1 MTKKILTISYL
12 LISLSTFSQEK
23 VTAMEISGT
32 MTGARGG
39 KLFIYDIQGK
49 STFKADSC
57 IVANGTFSFPKR
69 EYADGIYMI
78 GMNENNMCPVI
89 LSAAEP
95 KMQLQFNNMKLEQGL
110 ASNSSP
116 QNQAWGQ
123 YILQEPVLLK
133 AIKDAKVGAH
143 KNPDQKATFD
153 KQLAEKES
161 ELLALQKKIA
171 TENPKTHLAKIMN
184 WKQEP
189 NRTEIGKYWD
199 NLDFN
204 DESIIRSKVL
214 TDRIES
220 FMRTFSKG
228 SFYNCIAVIAE
239 RAKVNDKV
247 YEFALG
253 QMLTGFYES
262 GMEDICLYIID
273 NYISD
278 ESCGD
283 SDLSNIIKSTASSI
297 QSLAIGNTP
306 PNIQLDEMKGGK
318 VDLYEIAT
326 KNKYTLVMFWAS
338 YCEHCKG
345 EAPEVKASYENW
357 HKKGV
362 EFIGVSIDRQK
373 SMWETAANE
382 RGFIFPNVCGY
393 KDFQSPVAK
402 DYRVIKTPS
411 FFLIDAKKKI
421 VLKPK
426 SIREMNQFLAK
437 NIK

>member
-1 MTKKILTISYL
+1 MKKILTISYL
-12 LISLSTFSQEK
+12 LLAMSALSQEK
-23 VTAMEISGT
+23 VSEMEISGSL
-32 MTGARGG
+32 MGARGG
-39 KLFIYDIQGK
+39 KLFIYDVQGK

-57 IVANGTFSFPKR
+57 IVTNNTFTFPKR

-89 LSAAEP
+89 LSAKEP
-95 KMQLQFNNMKLEQGL
+95 KLQLQFNNMKLEQGL
-110 ASNSSP
+110 SSGSSQ
-116 QNQAWGQ
+116 QNNAWGQ
-123 YILQEPVLLK
+123 YIIQEPILLK

-153 KQLAEKES
+153 KQLAEKEG
-161 ELLALQKKIA
+161 ELLALQKRIA
-171 TENPKTHLAKIMN
+171 AENPNTHLAKIMS

-189 NRTEIGKYWD
+189 NKTEIGKYWD

-228 SFYNCIAVIAE
+228 SFYNCIAVIADK
-239 RAKVNDKV
+239 AKVNDKV

-318 VDLYEIAT
+318 VDLYEVAS

-362 EFIGVSIDRQK
+362 EFIGVSIDRNRQ
-373 SMWETAANE
+373 MWESAANE
-382 RGFIFPNVCGY
+382 RGFTFPNVCGY

-411 FFLIDAKKKI
+411 FFLIDSKKKI

-426 SIREMNQFLAK
+426 GIREVNQFLAK
-437 NIK
+437 NLK